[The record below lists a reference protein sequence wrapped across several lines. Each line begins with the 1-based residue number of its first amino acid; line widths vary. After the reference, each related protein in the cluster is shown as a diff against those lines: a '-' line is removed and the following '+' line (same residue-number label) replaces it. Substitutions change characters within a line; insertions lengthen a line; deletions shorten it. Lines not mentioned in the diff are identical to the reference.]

1 MYPHTHSH
9 TIYLVNFHHHYYYYL
24 TTTTNDYIL

>member
-9 TIYLVNFHHHYYYYL
+9 TIYLVNFHHYYYYL
-24 TTTTNDYIL
+24 HNQTNDYIL